1 MKRTLSILIFLVVL
15 LLSSCKIK
23 SQAEI
28 DAEKYVYEN
37 ATIEHF
43 FYVDSKNYHIR
54 VYKYPDLNVVDEE
67 DIVYNF
73 LKNIQ
78 YVQTEYSK
86 NNQKRE
92 LGDTYSI
99 YYYDI
104 HFDTCLKFWYRE
116 KIIEVES
123 YVDGHFWT
131 KYYSRYYKITEND
144 CNTLVGLI
152 EEIGNQ

>member
-1 MKRTLSILIFLVVL
+1 MKRTLSILVFLVVL

-43 FYVDSKNYHIR
+43 FNVDSKKLHR
-54 VYKYPDLNVVDEE
+54 VY
-67 DIVYNF
+67 IF

-92 LGDTYSI
+92 LGDIYSI
-99 YYYDI
+99 YYYNI
-104 HFDTCLKFWYRE
+104 HYDTCLKFWYRE

-123 YVDGHFWT
+123 YVDGHFWLKT
-131 KYYSRYYKITEND
+131 YSRYYRITEND

-152 EEIGNQ
+152 TQSRTLVNWFMS